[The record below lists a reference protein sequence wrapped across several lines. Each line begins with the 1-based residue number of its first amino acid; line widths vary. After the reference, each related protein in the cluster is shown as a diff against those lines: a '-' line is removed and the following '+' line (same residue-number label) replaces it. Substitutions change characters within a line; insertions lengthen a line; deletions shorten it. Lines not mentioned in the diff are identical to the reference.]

1 MNQGILNEK
10 EEIVL
15 ATNTLK
21 VVFGFVFLL
30 GSESDESINSSNN
43 FPSPIMHHT
52 HKAAEE

>member
-1 MNQGILNEK
+1 MNRGILNEK